1 MRDAEVPR
9 RRSPGWNFPGACAV
23 FWPAPMGG
31 FTWDDDITLVANL
44 RVRGFEASQIRWMF
58 TNTLV
63 GHYMPFTWLTFAL
76 DHVLGRMDPWGYHL
90 ASLLL
95 HAVNAVLVY
104 LVARRLLNVA
114 LQTAV
119 DTRVGA
125 GLAALLFALHPQ
137 RVESVAWISDRA
149 TLPRGTFYL
158 LARLDLRRVGA
169 PDRRR
174 GMWWRAASL
183 VAFAGALG
191 PRASPTCP

>member
-1 MRDAEVPR
+1 
-9 RRSPGWNFPGACAV
+9 
-23 FWPAPMGG
+23 
-31 FTWDDDITLVANL
+31 
-44 RVRGFEASQIRWMF
+44 MF

-104 LVARRLLNVA
+104 LVARRLLRVA

-125 GLAALLFALHPQ
+125 GLAALLLALHPQ

-149 TLPRGTFYL
+149 TLPCGTFYL
-158 LARLDLRRVGA
+158 LAALSYLRRVGA

-183 VAFAGALG
+183 VAFAGALRSKG
-191 PRASPTCP
+191 MAMTSPSRC